1 MVKLS
6 EKMKILKYHLVK
18 LSTGVFKVR
27 PDKKSPPETVTARNV
42 GMIAGGTGI
51 TPMLQLVREVLKD
64 PEDKTNLFLLFAN
77 QVGKS
82 TKPRGRGNIKKY
94 QLDTRL
100 YSTTKTGPL
109 KWCIYH
115 ANTVVFN
122 FFQFLFKK
130 KNKYNPYTFTLI
142 SHARVICSCWSKC
155 SVKSHFSTL
164 IFHCLPFND
173 VYCFLNLHTNLL
185 T

>member
-18 LSTGVFKVR
+18 SSTGVFKVR

-82 TKPRGRGNIKKY
+82 TKARGRGNIKEISIRYK
-94 QLDTRL
+94 
-100 YSTTKTGPL
+100 
-109 KWCIYH
+109 
-115 ANTVVFN
+115 A
-122 FFQFLFKK
+122 LF
-130 KNKYNPYTFTLI
+130 YNENWSIKMVYL
-142 SHARVICSCWSKC
+142 SCQ
-155 SVKSHFSTL
+155 
-164 IFHCLPFND
+164 HCGF
-173 VYCFLNLHTNLL
+173 
-185 T
+185 

>member
-1 MVKLS
+1 
-6 EKMKILKYHLVK
+6 MKILKYHLVK

-82 TKPRGRGNIKKY
+82 TKAGGRGNIKEISIRYKVLFY
-94 QLDTRL
+94 NE
-100 YSTTKTGPL
+100 TGPL
-109 KWCIYH
+109 KWCICH

-130 KNKYNPYTFTLI
+130 KNEYNPYTFTLI

-155 SVKSHFSTL
+155 NVKSHFSTL

-173 VYCFLNLHTNLL
+173 VYCFLNLHKICLHKN
-185 T
+185 

>member
-18 LSTGVFKVR
+18 SSTGVFKVR

-82 TKPRGRGNIKKY
+82 TKPRGRGNIEEISIRYKALFY
-94 QLDTRL
+94 N
-100 YSTTKTGPL
+100 
-109 KWCIYH
+109 
-115 ANTVVFN
+115 AN
-122 FFQFLFKK
+122 
-130 KNKYNPYTFTLI
+130 
-142 SHARVICSCWSKC
+142 WSIKMVYL
-155 SVKSHFSTL
+155 SWQ
-164 IFHCLPFND
+164 HCGF
-173 VYCFLNLHTNLL
+173 
-185 T
+185 

>member
-18 LSTGVFKVR
+18 SSTGVFKVR

-82 TKPRGRGNIKKY
+82 TKPRGRGNIREISIRYK
-94 QLDTRL
+94 
-100 YSTTKTGPL
+100 S
-109 KWCIYH
+109 
-115 ANTVVFN
+115 
-122 FFQFLFKK
+122 LF
-130 KNKYNPYTFTLI
+130 YNEN
-142 SHARVICSCWSKC
+142 WSIKMVYL
-155 SVKSHFSTL
+155 SSQHWFL
-164 IFHCLPFND
+164 IFYLKIKINIIHILS
-173 VYCFLNLHTNLL
+173 H
-185 T
+185 